1 MRMTRTV
8 PVVMAILVLFC
19 ALAASPA
26 AGQARATK
34 IRITAEQANLRE
46 KPDIGSSI
54 VQQIPEGSV
63 LEADKKEGEWY
74 FVRYALEDGGV
85 IGGWIHESLVE
96 VVETAAP
103 AVERGRKTTERPAD
117 RPADEAARRPR
128 RGPKLP
134 PLEFR
139 SGTVPLEISFSAG
152 VGTLA
157 PRDLNDG
164 TRGFVDWAAAEAGVA
179 SPGGAQTLQSAMVMG
194 FELAYR
200 LTARWTIALGADFG
214 RGANGGELD
223 LVGTGLTGTVTTKPS
238 VRIVPFKI
246 GARFYPGAGFYAR
259 AAVGLYAVKA
269 GYLYRRGGADVWEQW
284 KGSASTSGLGGE
296 AAFGGEWDI
305 APRTLFFAEAGLR
318 LGGFDGLTGENV
330 YTNSDRLSVREPG
343 RLYYFRRPAGEAGD
357 QPIVLVQGTEP
368 SGEGISEVRQAR
380 INISGL
386 VVRVGVRY
394 RF

>member
-8 PVVMAILVLFC
+8 LAVVSIIVVGAAVL
-19 ALAASPA
+19 AGPA

-54 VQQIPEGSV
+54 VQQIPQGAV
-63 LEADKKEGEWY
+63 LEADKKDGEWY

-103 AVERGRKTTERPAD
+103 VVERGRKPAERPAD
-117 RPADEAARRPR
+117 RPAGEPARPR
-128 RGPKLP
+128 QRPKLP

-139 SGTVPLEISFSAG
+139 SGDVPLEISFSLGA
-152 VGTLA
+152 GTLA
-157 PRDLNDG
+157 PGDLNDG
-164 TRGFVDWAAAEAGVA
+164 VRGFVDWAAAEAGLA
-179 SPGGAQTLQSAMVMG
+179 SPGGAQTLQAALLMG
-194 FELAYR
+194 FELSYR
-200 LTARWTIALGADFG
+200 LTPRWTIGLGADFT
-214 RGANGGELD
+214 RGANAGEVD
-223 LVGTGLTGTVTTKPS
+223 LVGTGVTGTAATKPS
-238 VRIVPFKI
+238 VRVVPFKI

-269 GYLYRRGGADVWEQW
+269 GYLYRRGSADVWEQW
-284 KGSASTSGLGGE
+284 KGSASASGLGGE

-318 LGGFDGLTGENV
+318 LAGFDGLTGENV
-330 YTNSDRLSVREPG
+330 YTNSDRQSVREPG

-368 SGEGISEVRQAR
+368 SGEGISGVRQAR
-380 INISGL
+380 INITGL
-386 VVRVGVRY
+386 VIRVGVRY